1 MCLAIP
7 MQIVQIN
14 GLNAE
19 VEVDGVRRK
28 VRLDLLPNAQLGDY
42 VLVHAG
48 MAIALVDEQEAQ
60 NTLTL
65 LKEYLA

>member
-19 VEVDGVRRK
+19 VEMDGVRRK

-60 NTLTL
+60 NTLSL

>member
-60 NTLTL
+60 NTLSL

>member
-48 MAIALVDEQEAQ
+48 MAIALMDEQEAQ
-60 NTLTL
+60 NTLSL

>member
-1 MCLAIP
+1 

-48 MAIALVDEQEAQ
+48 MAIALMDEQEAQ
-60 NTLTL
+60 NTLSL